1 MKTRKESAAMNE
13 EMLKKQVRE
22 TIKLRQQVKKL
33 VSSTVTIEFR
43 RSREASTLWLPFQT
57 LDLELSEASLAE
69 YREQVS
75 L

>member
-1 MKTRKESAAMNE
+1 MKTRKENAAMNE

-43 RSREASTLWLPFQT
+43 RSREPSTLWLPFQT